1 MGLGFER
8 PEGSPNSN
16 GLRVYLES
24 LDPTVQCQGLKR
36 VNHFGFTRRPSL
48 PVYSGQRTS
57 RDRPGWSVL
66 CQQETHAAQ
75 QTEASFDPCSDW
87 TISSSRTPDYCCGF
101 KFLELRAAR
110 RRGQRRKIP
119 HSGMVERM

>member
-48 PVYSGQRTS
+48 PVYSGRRTS

-75 QTEASFDPCSDW
+75 QTALGADRP
-87 TISSSRTPDYCCGF
+87 
-101 KFLELRAAR
+101 RAR
-110 RRGQRRKIP
+110 SIRQRVVVGGRLIIGGNMP
-119 HSGMVERM
+119 AEVR